1 MHTIFEN
8 QYYLPQQMWVYL
20 YNILLT
26 VVANSFVLHSKQSK
40 IKTILLQSV
49 LFYLL
54 LIPQHFDNM
63 PSWTMQLSLLTI
75 VTGNLLLYKDRF
87 YVKIITSIVSIL
99 IIFLS
104 DYLSYFI
111 VAVLFG
117 SSENYLQEPYV
128 YLVSVTVIT
137 TLLSVYTIIGSR
149 FLKKNRDM
157 FFRSNIVFLFVL
169 IAFEILFLAFSITQF
184 NQVSTY
190 VPFNV
195 KNTNLSIIYFYIFI
209 FIVTDSILIYF
220 TKSSA
225 LYYKIKSENEM
236 LEYQN
241 KLQAEYYRKMLENY
255 ESTAKLRHD
264 INNLVQVINIQ
275 LSENTQEGNKKAK
288 EIVSGISDIMD
299 STKTQ
304 RYCSNEIVNAVLF
317 DKTSVAKE
325 ESIKIIDDIILDNNT
340 GIADFDICRVFI
352 NLLDNS
358 INALKNYTGDD
369 KLLYLSCKQDN
380 DHIFIKCENKFSE
393 TIRKPEKN
401 PELHGYGMK
410 IVKDITEKYNGE
422 LITQI
427 QDTTFST
434 LAILKTE

>member
-20 YNILLT
+20 YNILLA

-40 IKTILLQSV
+40 IKTILLQSL

-54 LIPQHFDNM
+54 LIPQHFDNI
-63 PSWTMQLSLLTI
+63 PSWTTQLSLLTI
-75 VTGNLLLYKDRF
+75 VLGNILLYKDKF
-87 YVKIITSIVSIL
+87 HIKVITSIVSIL
-99 IIFLS
+99 IIFFS

-111 VAVLFG
+111 VSVLFG

-137 TLLSVYTIIGSR
+137 TLLGLYTIIGSR

-184 NQVSTY
+184 NQVSAY

-209 FIVTDSILIYF
+209 FIVADSILIYF
-220 TKSSA
+220 TKSSSS
-225 LYYKIKSENEM
+225 YYKLKSENEM

-255 ESTAKLRHD
+255 ENTAKLRHD

-275 LSENTQEGNKKAK
+275 LSENTEEGNKKAK
-288 EIVSGISDIMD
+288 KIVGGISDTMD
-299 STKTQ
+299 NAKIH
-304 RYCSNEIVNAVLF
+304 RYCSNKIVNAVLF
-317 DKTSVAKE
+317 NKASVAGK
-325 ESIKIIDDIILDNNT
+325 ESIEIIDDIVLGDNT
-340 GIADFDICRVFI
+340 CITDFDICRIFI
-352 NLLDNS
+352 NMLDNG
-358 INALKNYTGDD
+358 INALKNYNGDD
-369 KLLYLSCKQDN
+369 KILYLSCKQDN
-380 DHIFIKCENKFSE
+380 DYIYIKCENKFSD
-393 TIRKPEKN
+393 TLKKPEKN
-401 PELHGYGMK
+401 PELHGYGLK

-427 QDTTFST
+427 QDSTFST
-434 LAILKTE
+434 LAILKTG

>member
-54 LIPQHFDNM
+54 LIPQHFDNI
-63 PSWTMQLSLLTI
+63 PSWTTQLSLLTI
-75 VTGNLLLYKDRF
+75 VIGNILLYKDKF
-87 YVKIITSIVSIL
+87 HIKVITSIVSIL
-99 IIFLS
+99 IIFFS

-111 VAVLFG
+111 VSVLFG

-137 TLLSVYTIIGSR
+137 TLLGVYTIIGSR

-184 NQVSTY
+184 NQVSVY

-209 FIVTDSILIYF
+209 FVAADSILIYF

-225 LYYKIKSENEM
+225 LYYKIKSENE
-236 LEYQN
+236 
-241 KLQAEYYRKMLENY
+241 MLENY

-275 LSENTQEGNKKAK
+275 LSENTEEGNKKAK
-288 EIVSGISDIMD
+288 EIVGGISDTMD
-299 STKTQ
+299 NAKIH
-304 RYCSNEIVNAVLF
+304 RYCSNKIVNAVLF
-317 DKTSVAKE
+317 DKASVAGK
-325 ESIKIIDDIILDNNT
+325 ESIEIIDDIVLGDNT
-340 GIADFDICRVFI
+340 CITDFDICRIFI
-352 NLLDNS
+352 NLLDNG
-358 INALKNYTGDD
+358 INALKNYNGDD
-369 KLLYLSCKQDN
+369 KILYLSCKQDN

-401 PELHGYGMK
+401 PELHGYGLK
-410 IVKDITEKYNGE
+410 IVKDITEKYNSE

-434 LAILKTE
+434 LAILKTK

>member
-1 MHTIFEN
+1 M
-8 QYYLPQQMWVYL
+8 
-20 YNILLT
+20 
-26 VVANSFVLHSKQSK
+26 
-40 IKTILLQSV
+40 
-49 LFYLL
+49 
-54 LIPQHFDNM
+54 
-63 PSWTMQLSLLTI
+63 
-75 VTGNLLLYKDRF
+75 YKDKF
-87 YVKIITSIVSIL
+87 HIKVITSIVSIL
-99 IIFLS
+99 IIFFS

-111 VAVLFG
+111 VSVLFG

-137 TLLSVYTIIGSR
+137 TLLGVYTIIGSR

-195 KNTNLSIIYFYIFI
+195 KNTNLSMIYFYIFI

-225 LYYKIKSENEM
+225 SYYKIKTENEM

-369 KLLYLSCKQDN
+369 KLHYLSCKQDN